1 METDEQIELINKS
14 TDRTNHMPH
23 LYLIPCPLGENSL
36 ATLPEMVGTHI
47 RELEVF
53 IVERAKTARHFIKAM
68 EPRLPISELQIFEL
82 DKHNPQS
89 AHQVFQAALK
99 TGKDIGVLS
108 EAGCPG
114 VADPGAL
121 VVGYAHQHGMKVVP
135 LVGPSSILLA
145 LMASGLNGQN
155 FAFRGYLPAK
165 KPALSNALKQLES
178 TAKKQ
183 NQTQLFIE
191 APYRNR
197 GVIEA
202 AFKYLSPSTRF
213 CIAADLTLPTEYIK
227 MQTIKAWKNAEL
239 PDLHKRPAIFLIG

>member
-1 METDEQIELINKS
+1 
-14 TDRTNHMPH
+14 MPK
-23 LYLIPCPLGENSL
+23 LYLIPCPLGPDSL
-36 ATLPEMVGTHI
+36 ETLPEMVGTKI
-47 RELEVF
+47 RDLEVF

-68 EPRLPISELQIFEL
+68 EPRLPISELAIFEL
-82 DKHNPQS
+82 DKHDSQAANQ
-89 AHQVFQAALK
+89 AFQAAVK

-121 VVGYAHQHGMKVVP
+121 VVKYAHQKGMKVIP

-165 KPALSNALKQLES
+165 RPELANALKRLEI
-178 TAKKQ
+178 TVKKQ
-183 NQTQLFIE
+183 GQTQLFIE

-197 GVIEA
+197 GVLEA
-202 AFKYLSPSTRF
+202 AFQQLSPNTQF

-227 MQTIKAWKNAEL
+227 TQTIKEWKKAEL

>member
-1 METDEQIELINKS
+1 MTK
-14 TDRTNHMPH
+14 
-23 LYLIPCPLGENSL
+23 LYLIPCPLGEDSL
-36 ATLPEMVGTHI
+36 HTLPEMVGVHI

-68 EPRLPISELQIFEL
+68 EPRLPISELDIFEL
-82 DKHNPQS
+82 DKHDSQAANR
-89 AHQVFQAALK
+89 AFQAALK

-121 VVGYAHQHGMKVVP
+121 IVKYAHQKGLQVIP

-165 KPALSNALKQLES
+165 RPALNSALKRLEA
-178 TAKKQ
+178 TAKKER
-183 NQTQLFIE
+183 QTQIFIE

-197 GVIEA
+197 GVVEA
-202 AFKYLSPSTRF
+202 AFKQLSSNTQF

-227 MQTIKAWKNAEL
+227 MQTIQGWKKTTV

>member
-1 METDEQIELINKS
+1 MTK
-14 TDRTNHMPH
+14 
-23 LYLIPCPLGENSL
+23 LYLIPCPLGPDSL
-36 ATLPEMVGTHI
+36 QTLPEMVGTHI

-68 EPRLPISELQIFEL
+68 EPRLPISELEIFEL
-82 DKHNPQS
+82 DKHDSQT
-89 AHQVFQAALK
+89 AHQAFQAAFK

-121 VVGYAHQHGMKVVP
+121 VVKYAHQKGMQVVP

-165 KPALSNALKQLES
+165 RPELANALKRIEA

-183 NQTQLFIE
+183 GQTQLFIE

-197 GVIEA
+197 GILEA
-202 AFKYLSPSTRF
+202 AFQQLAPNTHF

-227 MQTIKAWKNAEL
+227 TQTIKEWKKAEL
-239 PDLHKRPAIFLIG
+239 PNLHKRPAIFLIG

>member
-1 METDEQIELINKS
+1 
-14 TDRTNHMPH
+14 MPK
-23 LYLIPCPLGENSL
+23 LYLIPCPLGPDSL
-36 ATLPEMVGTHI
+36 QTLPEMVGAHI

-68 EPRLPISELQIFEL
+68 EPRLPISELKIFEL
-82 DKHNPQS
+82 NKHDSQA
-89 AHQVFQAALK
+89 AHRAFQAALK

-121 VVGYAHQHGMKVVP
+121 IVKYAHQKGLQVIP

-165 KPALSNALKQLES
+165 KPELANALKRLES

-183 NQTQLFIE
+183 GQTQLFIE

-197 GVIEA
+197 GVIET
-202 AFKYLSPSTRF
+202 AFKQLNPNTSF
-213 CIAADLTLPTEYIK
+213 CIAVDLTLPSEYIRTK
-227 MQTIKAWKNAEL
+227 TIKEWKTAEL

>member
-1 METDEQIELINKS
+1 
-14 TDRTNHMPH
+14 MPK
-23 LYLIPCPLGENSL
+23 LYLIPCPLGPDSL
-36 ATLPEMVGTHI
+36 QTLPEMVGTHI

-68 EPRLPISELQIFEL
+68 QPRLPISELKIFEL
-82 DKHNPQS
+82 DKHNSQA
-89 AHQVFQAALK
+89 AHQAFQAALK

-121 VVGYAHQHGMKVVP
+121 IVKYAHQKGLQVIP

-165 KPALSNALKQLES
+165 KPELANALRRLES

-183 NQTQLFIE
+183 GQTQLFIE
-191 APYRNR
+191 APYRNL
-197 GVIEA
+197 GVIETA
-202 AFKYLSPSTRF
+202 LRQLNANTPF

-227 MQTIKAWKNAEL
+227 TQTIKEWKAAEL

>member
-1 METDEQIELINKS
+1 
-14 TDRTNHMPH
+14 MPK
-23 LYLIPCPLGENSL
+23 LYLLPCPLGEDSL
-36 ATLPEMVGTHI
+36 HTLPEMVGTHI

-68 EPRLPISELQIFEL
+68 QPRLPISELAIFEL
-82 DKHNPQS
+82 DKHNPQA
-89 AHQVFQAALK
+89 AHQAFQAALK

-121 VVGYAHQHGMKVVP
+121 IVKYAHQKGMQVIP

-165 KPALSNALKQLES
+165 KPELAKALKLLES

-183 NQTQLFIE
+183 NQTQIFIE

-197 GVIEA
+197 GVVET
-202 AFKYLSPSTRF
+202 AFQQLNSNTHF

-227 MQTIKAWKNAEL
+227 TKTIKEWKATEL

>member
-1 METDEQIELINKS
+1 
-14 TDRTNHMPH
+14 MPK
-23 LYLIPCPLGENSL
+23 LYLIPCPLGPDSL
-36 ATLPEMVGTHI
+36 QTLPEMVGTHI

-68 EPRLPISELQIFEL
+68 QPRLPISELEIFEL
-82 DKHNPQS
+82 DKHDSQA
-89 AHQVFQAALK
+89 AHQAFQAALK

-121 VVGYAHQHGMKVVP
+121 VVKYAHQKGMQVIP

-165 KPALSNALKQLES
+165 RPELANALKRLEA

-183 NQTQLFIE
+183 GQTQLFIE

-197 GVIEA
+197 GVLEA
-202 AFKYLSPSTRF
+202 ALQQLAPNTQF

-227 MQTIKAWKNAEL
+227 TQTIKAWKKAEL

>member
-1 METDEQIELINKS
+1 MTK
-14 TDRTNHMPH
+14 
-23 LYLIPCPLGENSL
+23 LYLIPCPLGEDSL
-36 ATLPEMVGTHI
+36 HTLPEMVGTHI

-68 EPRLPISELQIFEL
+68 KPRLPIQELKIFEL
-82 DKHNPQS
+82 DKHDSQAANR
-89 AHQVFQAALK
+89 AFQAALQ

-121 VVGYAHQHGMKVVP
+121 IVKYAHEKGLQVIP

-165 KPALSNALKQLES
+165 RPELNHAIKRLEA
-178 TAKKQ
+178 TVRKEK
-183 NQTQLFIE
+183 QTQIFIE
-191 APYRNR
+191 APYRNK
-197 GVIEA
+197 GVVEA
-202 AFKYLSPSTRF
+202 AFKQLSANTKF

-227 MQTIKAWKNAEL
+227 MQTIQEWKKTAL

>member
-1 METDEQIELINKS
+1 VLAVSHGSPTQQLK
-14 TDRTNHMPH
+14 MPK
-23 LYLIPCPLGENSL
+23 LYLLPCPLGDDSL
-36 ATLPEMVGTHI
+36 HTLPEMVGTHI

-68 EPRLPISELQIFEL
+68 QPRLPISELTIFEL
-82 DKHNPQS
+82 DKHNPQA
-89 AHQVFQAALK
+89 AHQAFQAALK

-121 VVGYAHQHGMKVVP
+121 IVKYAHQKGIQVIP

-145 LMASGLNGQN
+145 LMASGMNGQN

-165 KPALSNALKQLES
+165 KPELAKALKQLES

-197 GVIEA
+197 GVVEA
-202 AFKYLSPSTRF
+202 AFQQLNNNTFF

-227 MQTIKAWKNAEL
+227 TKMIKEWKATEL

>member
-1 METDEQIELINKS
+1 MKK
-14 TDRTNHMPH
+14 
-23 LYLIPCPLGENSL
+23 LYLIPCPLGPDSL
-36 ATLPEMVGTHI
+36 HTLPEMVGTQI

-68 EPRLPISELQIFEL
+68 QPRLPISELEIFEL
-82 DKHNPQS
+82 DKHDPQ
-89 AHQVFQAALK
+89 AAQQAFQAAVK

-121 VVGYAHQHGMKVVP
+121 VVKYAHQKGMQVVP

-165 KPALSNALKQLES
+165 KPELANALKRLET
-178 TAKKQ
+178 TARKQ
-183 NQTQLFIE
+183 GQTQLFIE

-197 GVIEA
+197 GVLET
-202 AFKYLSPSTRF
+202 AFQQLNPNTQF

-227 MQTIKAWKNAEL
+227 TQSIKEWKKAEL
-239 PDLHKRPAIFLIG
+239 PELHKRPAIFLIG